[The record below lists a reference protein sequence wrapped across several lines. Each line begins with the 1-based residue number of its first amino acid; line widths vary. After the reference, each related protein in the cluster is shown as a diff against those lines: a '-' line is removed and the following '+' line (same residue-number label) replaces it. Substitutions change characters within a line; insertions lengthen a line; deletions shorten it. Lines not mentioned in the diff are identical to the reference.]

1 MRIPSYIGEVTC
13 TSVDPGTLPPYI
25 LAMRVLPSDM
35 NEMWA
40 LEIDFEYLGGAV
52 LDIETRL
59 EIRELESE
67 EETRFD
73 TNTAGEVTSDLLDGF
88 EYLGKQLKLPEDTI
102 HEMKQKDEGYHDKDE
117 TENSRS
123 TIHASSQGSRWK
135 SILHSITKQVSQ
147 AAIRE
152 TLVLPNSESVGIS
165 WMLAEKD
172 DWVPRN
178 VAPFMWYKHN
188 QDSAS
193 STIKQEGSCFQP
205 GDATHVVEPN
215 HGNPPRLEIDPE
227 KLKNVGS
234 VPQVTC
240 ESLDRCSSSPS
251 SMGESTLNDSSS
263 QELRAPSIKDK
274 MLDFG
279 SRSIEEKADIRLQ
292 SPSRVFGDGQIQNV
306 EDDDTRTKRIG
317 TRERMRGLGKKMGE
331 KLEVKRRHFEEKGR
345 SFVERIRGP

>member
-1 MRIPSYIGEVTC
+1 MRSLGLT
-13 TSVDPGTLPPYI
+13 PY
-25 LAMRVLPSDM
+25 
-35 NEMWA
+35 
-40 LEIDFEYLGGAV
+40 F
-52 LDIETRL
+52 
-59 EIRELESE
+59 
-67 EETRFD
+67 
-73 TNTAGEVTSDLLDGF
+73 
-88 EYLGKQLKLPEDTI
+88 
-102 HEMKQKDEGYHDKDE
+102 
-117 TENSRS
+117 
-123 TIHASSQGSRWK
+123 
-135 SILHSITKQVSQ
+135 SQ

-178 VAPFMWYKHN
+178 IAPFMWYKHN
-188 QDSAS
+188 QDSAT

-205 GDATHVVEPN
+205 GDVTHVVEPH
-215 HGNPPRLEIDPE
+215 HGNRPRLEIDHE

-234 VPQVTC
+234 VPQVKC
-240 ESLDRCSSSPS
+240 ESLDRCASSPS
-251 SMGESTLNDSSS
+251 SMGEATLNGSSS
-263 QELRAPSIKDK
+263 QELRAPSIKMQD
-274 MLDFG
+274 LG
-279 SRSIEEKADIRLQ
+279 SRSIEEKADSRLQ